1 MFRGAGSVEIGPLTL
16 LRGGEGVVFV
26 VVEVVE
32 EEAWRF
38 WDRRD
43 IEEKDSWICW

>member
-16 LRGGEGVVFV
+16 LRGGEGVVLV
-26 VVEVVE
+26 VV

-43 IEEKDSWICW
+43 IEEKDSWVC

>member
-16 LRGGEGVVFV
+16 LRGREGVVL
-26 VVEVVE
+26 VVEEVV

-43 IEEKDSWICW
+43 IDEKDSR